1 MHFRVSLTFA
11 AGLAFFQFSPV
22 MAAAQVDALLCHPSV
37 SNPVVVAS
45 PKQRYDASH
54 GMTSFS

>member
-11 AGLAFFQFSPV
+11 GGLAFFQFSPV
-22 MAAAQVDALLCHPSV
+22 MAAGQVDALLCHPSV
-37 SNPVVVAS
+37 SNPIVVAS